1 MSKILELRRKRAEV
15 NDKVQALAV
24 KSETETGL
32 TAEESVQFTQLCNEF
47 DEISAKIE
55 MLEKAEKMKAEVAMP
70 VAPGKAPAVVVKQ
83 EVKQYPG
90 AGVARIAMAIAASK
104 GNLTDAAKFAETE
117 IGDHGV
123 AMAISTS
130 QSSGGALIP
139 QNLHNEVIELLRARS
154 VVRKLGARS
163 IPLPNGN
170 LGMPRMAGG
179 ATAYYTGENEN
190 IKSSESKFGDIKL
203 SAKKLTALVP
213 ISNQLIG
220 YAGFDVEQLVLG
232 DILATI
238 AVREDKAFL
247 RDDGSDNTPKG
258 LRSTAYDNQRTV
270 EWTGSAVDLK
280 TIDAYLDSLILKL
293 MESNSLMVKC
303 GWAIS
308 PRTYMKLFG
317 LRDGNGNKVYPEMSQ
332 GLLKGYPIEHTT
344 TIPSN
349 LGTGGNESEI
359 YFADFNDVVIGENSD
374 MKVDFSNEATY
385 YDTNGELVSAFV
397 RDQSLIRVITQHDIG
412 FRHPEGL
419 CVGCNIPW

>member
-15 NDKVQALAV
+15 NDKVQALAA

-32 TAEESVQFTQLCNEF
+32 TAEDSVQFTQLCNEF

-70 VAPGKAPAVVVKQ
+70 VAPGKAPAVIVKQ

-117 IGDHGV
+117 IGDHEV
-123 AMAISTS
+123 AMAITTS

-139 QNLHNEVIELLRARS
+139 QNLHSEVIELLRARS
-154 VVRKLGARS
+154 VVRKLGARKM
-163 IPLPNGN
+163 PLPNGN
-170 LGMPRMAGG
+170 LSMPRMAGG
-179 ATAYYTGENEN
+179 ATAYYTGENED
-190 IKSSESKFGDIKL
+190 IKSSVSKFGDIKL

-220 YAGFDVEQLVLG
+220 YAGFDIEQLVLE

-238 AVREDKAFL
+238 SVREDKAFL

-270 EWTGSAVDLK
+270 EWTGPAADLNA
-280 TIDAYLDSLILKL
+280 IDTYLDSLILKL
-293 MESNSLMVKC
+293 MESNSLMIKC

-317 LRDGNGNKVYPEMSQ
+317 LRDGNGNKVYPEMSH

-349 LGTGGNESEI
+349 LGDGANESEI

-385 YDTNGELVSAFV
+385 YDTNGELVSAFA

-419 CVGCNIPW
+419 CVGSKVTW

>member
-220 YAGFDVEQLVLG
+220 YAGFNVEQLVLG

-385 YDTNGELVSAFV
+385 YDTNGDLVSAFV

>member
-15 NDKVQALAV
+15 NDKVQALAA
-24 KSETETGL
+24 KSETETETGL

-117 IGDHGV
+117 IGDHEV
-123 AMAISTS
+123 AMAITTS

-139 QNLHNEVIELLRARS
+139 QNLHSEVIELLRARS

-163 IPLPNGN
+163 MPLPNGN
-170 LGMPRMAGG
+170 LSMPRMAGG
-179 ATAYYTGENEN
+179 ATAYYTGENED
-190 IKSSESKFGDIKL
+190 IKSSVSKFGDIKL

-220 YAGFDVEQLVLG
+220 YAGFDIEQLVLE

-238 AVREDKAFL
+238 SVREDKAFL
-247 RDDGSDNTPKG
+247 RDD
-258 LRSTAYDNQRTV
+258 
-270 EWTGSAVDLK
+270 
-280 TIDAYLDSLILKL
+280 
-293 MESNSLMVKC
+293 
-303 GWAIS
+303 
-308 PRTYMKLFG
+308 
-317 LRDGNGNKVYPEMSQ
+317 
-332 GLLKGYPIEHTT
+332 
-344 TIPSN
+344 
-349 LGTGGNESEI
+349 
-359 YFADFNDVVIGENSD
+359 
-374 MKVDFSNEATY
+374 
-385 YDTNGELVSAFV
+385 
-397 RDQSLIRVITQHDIG
+397 
-412 FRHPEGL
+412 
-419 CVGCNIPW
+419 

>member
-1 MSKILELRRKRAEV
+1 MQAEMAIPV
-15 NDKVQALAV
+15 NPV
-24 KSETETGL
+24 KG
-32 TAEESVQFTQLCNEF
+32 
-47 DEISAKIE
+47 
-55 MLEKAEKMKAEVAMP
+55 
-70 VAPGKAPAVVVKQ
+70 PAVVVKQ

-90 AGVARIAMAIAASK
+90 AGVARIAMAIAATK
-104 GNLTDAAKFAETE
+104 GNLIDAAKFAETE

-190 IKSSESKFGDIKL
+190 IKSSDAKFGDIKL

-220 YAGFDVEQLVLG
+220 YAGFNIEQLVLA
-232 DILATI
+232 DILAAI
-238 AVREDKAFL
+238 SVREDKAFL
-247 RDDGSDNTPKG
+247 RDDGSNNTPKG

-270 EWTGSAVDLK
+270 EWTGSSVDLNA
-280 TIDAYLDSLILKL
+280 IDTYLDSLILKL
-293 MESNSLMVKC
+293 MESNSLMIKC

-317 LRDGNGNKVYPEMSQ
+317 LRDGNGNKVYPEMSN

-349 LGTGGNESEI
+349 LGDDANESEI
-359 YFADFNDVVIGENSD
+359 YFADFYDVVIGENSD

-419 CVGCNIPW
+419 CVGSKVTW

>member
-203 SAKKLTALVP
+203 TAKKLTALVP

-385 YDTNGELVSAFV
+385 YDTNGDLVSAFA

-419 CVGCNIPW
+419 CVGSKVIW

>member
-15 NDKVQALAV
+15 NEKVQIFAK

-32 TAEESVQFTQLCNEF
+32 TNEELEQFNLLCKEF
-47 DEISAKIE
+47 DEVSSKIE
-55 MLEKAEKMKAEVAMP
+55 MLEKAEKMQAEMAIP
-70 VAPGKAPAVVVKQ
+70 VNPVKGPAVVVKQ

-90 AGVARIAMAIAASK
+90 AGVARIAMAIAATK

-123 AMAISTS
+123 AMAITTS

-139 QNLHNEVIELLRARS
+139 QNLHDEVIELLRARS

-163 IPLPNGN
+163 MPLPNGN
-170 LGMPRMAGG
+170 LSLPRMAGG
-179 ATAYYTGENEN
+179 ATAYYSGENED
-190 IKSSESKFGDIKL
+190 IKSSVSKFDDAKL

-213 ISNQLIG
+213 ISNNLIG
-220 YAGFDVEQLVLG
+220 FAGFNVEQLVLQ
-232 DILATI
+232 DILAAI
-238 AVREDKAFL
+238 SVREDKAFL
-247 RDDGSDNTPKG
+247 RDDGSNNTPKG
-258 LRSTAYDNQRTV
+258 LRATANENNRSV
-270 EWTGSAVDLK
+270 EWSGSATDLQA
-280 TIDAYLDSLILKL
+280 IDFYLNSLILKL
-293 MESNSLMVKC
+293 MESNSLMIKC
-303 GWAIS
+303 GWAMS
-308 PRTYMKLFG
+308 PRTYMTLFG
-317 LRDGNGNKVYPEMSQ
+317 LRDGNGNKVYPEMSK

-349 LGTGGNESEI
+349 LGAGGNESEI

-374 MKVDFSNEATY
+374 MRVDFSNEATY
-385 YDTNGELVSAFV
+385 YDTNGELVSAFA

-419 CVGCNIPW
+419 CVGSKIIF

>member
-419 CVGCNIPW
+419 CVGCNILW

>member
-15 NDKVQALAV
+15 NEKVQIFAK

-32 TAEESVQFTQLCNEF
+32 TNEELEQFNLLCKEF
-47 DEISAKIE
+47 EEISSKIE
-55 MLEKAEKMKAEVAMP
+55 MLEKAEKMQAEMAIP
-70 VAPGKAPAVVVKQ
+70 VNPVKGPAVVVKQ

-90 AGVARIAMAIAASK
+90 AGVARIVMAIAATK
-104 GNLTDAAKFAETE
+104 GNLVDAAKFAKTE

-190 IKSSESKFGDIKL
+190 MKSSEAKFGDIKL

-270 EWTGSAVDLK
+270 EWTGSAVDLNA
-280 TIDAYLDSLILKL
+280 IDTYLDSLILKL
-293 MESNSLMVKC
+293 MESNSLMIKC

-317 LRDGNGNKVYPEMSQ
+317 LRDGNGNKVYPEMSN

-349 LGTGGNESEI
+349 LGDDANESEI
-359 YFADFNDVVIGENSD
+359 YFADFYDVVIGENSD

-419 CVGCNIPW
+419 CVGSKVTW

>member
-15 NDKVQALAV
+15 NEKVQIFAK

-32 TAEESVQFTQLCNEF
+32 TNEELEQFNLLCKEF
-47 DEISAKIE
+47 DEISSKIE
-55 MLEKAEKMKAEVAMP
+55 MLEKAEKMQAEMAIP
-70 VAPGKAPAVVVKQ
+70 VNPVKGPAVVVKQ

-90 AGVARIAMAIAASK
+90 AGVARIAMAIAATK
-104 GNLTDAAKFAETE
+104 GNLTEAAKFAETE

-123 AMAISTS
+123 AMAITTS

-139 QNLHNEVIELLRARS
+139 QNLHDEVIELLRARS

-163 IPLPNGN
+163 MPLPNGN
-170 LGMPRMAGG
+170 LSLPRMAGG
-179 ATAYYTGENEN
+179 ATAYYSGENED
-190 IKSSESKFGDIKL
+190 IKSSVSKFDDAKL

-213 ISNQLIG
+213 ISNNLIG
-220 YAGFDVEQLVLG
+220 FAGFNVEQLVLQ
-232 DILATI
+232 DILAAI
-238 AVREDKAFL
+238 SVREDKAFL
-247 RDDGSDNTPKG
+247 RDDGSNNTPKG
-258 LRSTAYDNQRTV
+258 LRATANENNRFV
-270 EWTGSAVDLK
+270 EWSGSATDLQA
-280 TIDAYLDSLILKL
+280 IDFYLNSLILKL
-293 MESNSLMVKC
+293 MESNSLMIKC
-303 GWAIS
+303 GWAMS
-308 PRTYMKLFG
+308 PRTYMTLFG
-317 LRDGNGNKVYPEMSQ
+317 LRDGNGNKVYPEMSK

-374 MKVDFSNEATY
+374 MKIDFSNEATY
-385 YDTNGELVSAFV
+385 YDTNGDLVSAFA

-419 CVGCNIPW
+419 CVGANIPW

>member
-15 NDKVQALAV
+15 NEKVQIFAK

-32 TAEESVQFTQLCNEF
+32 TNEELEQFNLLCKEF
-47 DEISAKIE
+47 EEISSKIE
-55 MLEKAEKMKAEVAMP
+55 MLEKAEKMQAEMAIP
-70 VAPGKAPAVVVKQ
+70 VNPVKGPAVVVKQ

-90 AGVARIAMAIAASK
+90 AGVARIAMAIAATK
-104 GNLTDAAKFAETE
+104 GNLIDAAKFAETE

-190 IKSSESKFGDIKL
+190 MKSSDAKFGDIKL

-270 EWTGSAVDLK
+270 EWTGSAVDLNA
-280 TIDAYLDSLILKL
+280 IDTYLDSLILKL
-293 MESNSLMVKC
+293 MESNSLMIKC

-349 LGTGGNESEI
+349 LGAGANESEI

>member
-15 NDKVQALAV
+15 NEKVQIFAK

-32 TAEESVQFTQLCNEF
+32 TNEELEQFNLLCKEF
-47 DEISAKIE
+47 EEISSKIE
-55 MLEKAEKMKAEVAMP
+55 MLEKAEKMQAEMAIP
-70 VAPGKAPAVVVKQ
+70 VNPVKGPAVVVKQ

-90 AGVARIAMAIAASK
+90 AGVARIAMAIAATK
-104 GNLTDAAKFAETE
+104 GNLIDAAKFAETE

-190 IKSSESKFGDIKL
+190 IKSSDAKFGDIKL

-220 YAGFDVEQLVLG
+220 YAGFNIEQLVLA
-232 DILATI
+232 DILAAI
-238 AVREDKAFL
+238 SVREDKAFL
-247 RDDGSDNTPKG
+247 RDDGSNNTPKG

-270 EWTGSAVDLK
+270 EWTGSSVDLNA
-280 TIDAYLDSLILKL
+280 IDTYLDSLILKL
-293 MESNSLMVKC
+293 MESNSLMIKC

-317 LRDGNGNKVYPEMSQ
+317 LRDGNGNKVYPEMSN

-349 LGTGGNESEI
+349 LGDDANESEI
-359 YFADFNDVVIGENSD
+359 YFADFYDVVIGENSD

-419 CVGCNIPW
+419 CVGSKVTW

>member
-15 NDKVQALAV
+15 NEKVQIFAK

-32 TAEESVQFTQLCNEF
+32 TNEELEQFNLLCKEF
-47 DEISAKIE
+47 EEISSKIE
-55 MLEKAEKMKAEVAMP
+55 MLEKAEKMQAEMAIP
-70 VAPGKAPAVVVKQ
+70 VNPVKGPAVVVKQ

-90 AGVARIAMAIAASK
+90 AGVARIVMAIAATK
-104 GNLTDAAKFAETE
+104 GNLVDAAKFAKTE

-190 IKSSESKFGDIKL
+190 IKSSEAKFGDIKL

-220 YAGFDVEQLVLG
+220 YAGFDVEQLILG

-280 TIDAYLDSLILKL
+280 AIDTYLDSLILKL
-293 MESNSLMVKC
+293 MESNSLMIKC

-349 LGTGGNESEI
+349 LGAGANESEI

>member
-15 NDKVQALAV
+15 NEKVQIFAK

-32 TAEESVQFTQLCNEF
+32 TNEELEQFNLLCKEF
-47 DEISAKIE
+47 EEISSKIE
-55 MLEKAEKMKAEVAMP
+55 MLEKAEKMQAEMAIP
-70 VAPGKAPAVVVKQ
+70 VNPVKGPAVVVKQ

-90 AGVARIAMAIAASK
+90 AGVARIAMAIAATK
-104 GNLTDAAKFAETE
+104 GNLIDAAKFAETE

-190 IKSSESKFGDIKL
+190 IKSSDAKFGDIKL

-220 YAGFDVEQLVLG
+220 YAGFNIEQLVLA
-232 DILATI
+232 DILAAI
-238 AVREDKAFL
+238 SVREDKAFL
-247 RDDGSDNTPKG
+247 RDDGSNNTPKG

-270 EWTGSAVDLK
+270 EWTGSSVDLNA
-280 TIDAYLDSLILKL
+280 IDTYLDSLILKL
-293 MESNSLMVKC
+293 MESNSLMIKC

-317 LRDGNGNKVYPEMSQ
+317 LRDGNGNKVYPEMSN

-349 LGTGGNESEI
+349 LGDDANESEI

-385 YDTNGELVSAFV
+385 YDTNGELVSAFA

-419 CVGCNIPW
+419 CVGANIPW